1 MRYTHVKLSNKRKCF
16 KIQNLP
22 NVWIVGCWASCGIFQ
37 YPFSGKYDKKTNEP
51 LVWYLTDH
59 NGACEEYVLMP
70 ISQTTTGGTI
80 CWTFE
85 QKKAEI
91 IARGINI
98 LNGWEGAKE

>member
-1 MRYTHVKLSNKRKCF
+1 MRYKHVKLSNKRKCV

-22 NVWIVGCWASCGIFQ
+22 KVWIVGCWASCGTFG

-51 LVWYLTDH
+51 MVWYLTDH
-59 NGACEEYVLMP
+59 NGTYEEYILMP
-70 ISQTTTGGTI
+70 ISQTTTGGII

-91 IARGINI
+91 IARGMNVM
-98 LNGWEGAKE
+98 NGWESATE